1 MRLNE
6 LVSERSARERPAGSL
21 VPDPRKQPTITV
33 KEAAALLGISER
45 SAYDSVHRGE
55 IPVIRLG
62 RRMTVPTVLI
72 LRMLGLDESSDSI
85 TGVSR

>member
-1 MRLNE
+1 M
-6 LVSERSARERPAGSL
+6 
-21 VPDPRKQPTITV
+21 VPDPRKRPTITV

-72 LRMLGLDESSDSI
+72 VRMLGFDEVSDSV
-85 TGVSR
+85 TGVTR